1 MNFISLRYTNNA
13 PAIPNVDRIIDMT
26 EMRDGTTEVTY
37 GSNVKPVFK
46 VKETPEQIMEKIKG
60 VKSA

>member
-13 PAIPNVDRIIDMT
+13 PAILNVDRIIDMT

-37 GSNVKPVFK
+37 KSNVKPVFK